1 MSPDKGAVYLLIFM
15 FLFFVNTNAKIK
27 VCFPKVCFP
36 KVCFPKVCFPKVC
49 FPYSHNNPFAG
60 KHMGRHI
67 KLYMLGYALGPYE

>member
-1 MSPDKGAVYLLIFM
+1 MSLDKGAVYLLILM

-36 KVCFPKVCFPKVC
+36 
-49 FPYSHNNPFAG
+49 YSHHNPFAG
-60 KHMGRHI
+60 MRMGRHI